1 MGSAYDPDA
10 GILRLRHAALS
21 VLARLA
27 VDPTDP
33 SLRDHDVAP
42 LVAEL
47 RTLRILTERGIDP
60 PVAPLAEAVGGASS
74 TFTIEVDDHD
84 ELRRYRGWL
93 GQALGVVAEQVAGT
107 DDHELMADVPAMVP
121 SLLADLVGLGTA
133 PEPAVS
139 GDQLADA
146 DALAA
151 VLARGT
157 AATLADVTAA
167 LGRAEPTWA
176 QALTDAVRGAAL
188 RWRLRSWATG
198 AGHGGGYGGEHA
210 GEHWE
215 GRWMEVLDAGRAG
228 LWLLEPGDEG
238 RTRVSPSTVPAMR
251 ARIAAVLD

>member
-93 GQALGVVAEQVAGT
+93 GQALGVVAEQ
-107 DDHELMADVPAMVP
+107 
-121 SLLADLVGLGTA
+121 
-133 PEPAVS
+133 AVS

-151 VLARGT
+151 VVARGT

-176 QALTDAVRGAAL
+176 QPPAQRG
-188 RWRLRSWATG
+188 
-198 AGHGGGYGGEHA
+198 
-210 GEHWE
+210 
-215 GRWMEVLDAGRAG
+215 
-228 LWLLEPGDEG
+228 
-238 RTRVSPSTVPAMR
+238 
-251 ARIAAVLD
+251 

>member
-60 PVAPLAEAVGGASS
+60 PVAPLA
-74 TFTIEVDDHD
+74 
-84 ELRRYRGWL
+84 
-93 GQALGVVAEQVAGT
+93 
-107 DDHELMADVPAMVP
+107 
-121 SLLADLVGLGTA
+121 
-133 PEPAVS
+133 
-139 GDQLADA
+139 
-146 DALAA
+146 
-151 VLARGT
+151 
-157 AATLADVTAA
+157 
-167 LGRAEPTWA
+167 
-176 QALTDAVRGAAL
+176 DAVRGAAL

-251 ARIAAVLD
+251 ARIAACLD